1 MATKPISRIQHLSAR
16 IEAHLHQFVSPMGEF
31 NDSHRAN
38 KREAKDALRQAKRT
52 WRDARYADNDTMEA
66 ARQKLAKTSHVMPG
80 MGIGAGAGGA
90 AGIAYGLR
98 KAKGKF
104 KYVNAATS
112 GLVGAALGAGAGME
126 IGGRIRKKE
135 KKNLS
140 ARIEARLHQFEPMDD
155 ETDYNVPKRKGNP
168 MLRAGLAAGA
178 VGAAAALAPI
188 DRDKIKAGYQRART
202 AVQPYANRAVSAA
215 RTGATSAVEAGK
227 AGYQSA
233 KAAVPGVV
241 EAGRTAGFRGMR
253 GTAKMMNKGGNLANR
268 AGAGGLGG
276 ALKKGAKSLR
286 KNSMKLFNA
295 ELAATLVRMERKL
308 SAIGA

>member
-16 IEAHLHQFVSPMGEF
+16 IEAHLHQF
-31 NDSHRAN
+31 
-38 KREAKDALRQAKRT
+38 
-52 WRDARYADNDTMEA
+52 
-66 ARQKLAKTSHVMPG
+66 
-80 MGIGAGAGGA
+80 
-90 AGIAYGLR
+90 
-98 KAKGKF
+98 
-104 KYVNAATS
+104 
-112 GLVGAALGAGAGME
+112 
-126 IGGRIRKKE
+126 
-135 KKNLS
+135 
-140 ARIEARLHQFEPMDD
+140 EPVDD
-155 ETDYNVPKRKGNP
+155 ETVPQKRKRNP

-188 DRDKIKAGYQRART
+188 DRDKIKAGYQSART

-253 GTAKMMNKGGNLANR
+253 GGAKVLNKGAKMAEKAALPKVGGI
-268 AGAGGLGG
+268 
-276 ALKKGAKSLR
+276 LKKGAKFLR
-286 KNSMKLFNA
+286 KNSMRLFNA

-308 SAIGA
+308 TAAGA